1 MARKTASRLELR
13 KQAEAAEKRD
23 ASGEKKKTTRKKT
36 TTTRA
41 KRTKTVTQV
50 RKRVVWAIY
59 SGSMKEEARFPYAER
74 AQAEEKLE
82 QLRSKGKKMY
92 FMQPLKE
99 DMADGGSTTAA
110 AKAKKAKAVK
120 PAKKKAK
127 SEEEE

>member
-23 ASGEKKKTTRKKT
+23 ASGEKKKATRKKA

-92 FMQPLKE
+92 FMQLLKE
-99 DMADGGSTTAA
+99 DMSDGGSATT
-110 AKAKKAKAVK
+110 KVKKAKVA
-120 PAKKKAK
+120 PKKKAK